1 VPGKSVC
8 GLSTWIPRYSSGHTA
23 PHILQV
29 GDVCRAP
36 AVDCEGCSITGS
48 GNEEG
53 EPTRLVR
60 VPHDGDVLVLRG
72 DTPHE
77 LVLHAVRVLAAAC

>member
-1 VPGKSVC
+1 VPGKSVWVM
-8 GLSTWIPRYSSGHTA
+8 STRHPRYSSGHTA

-29 GDVCRAP
+29 GDVRRAP
-36 AVDCEGCSITGS
+36 AVDCEGCSITASGS
-48 GNEEG
+48 EAG
-53 EPTRLVR
+53 ELTGLVG